1 MSSSVVSSSY
11 GPFPDRDTFQY
22 YSVECLELSD
32 IAHAASVCKGWN
44 QLFGDQNLWKFLF
57 EREGIPLVSSRS
69 GRERNYRDDFKVLYP
84 MTISSKIISQ
94 FFGKV
99 IEKVPPISEER
110 FNELKQPD
118 PFEKSKSKAENYFF
132 IVMPTVIART
142 VTALALN
149 DLGNLIE
156 SPEQENEQ
164 NPAEKRELKIPLS
177 LQNIKVLCSYPLKG
191 KENMPVFDENSA
203 AEVFK
208 QCGACPDKIS
218 VYFMRRHVAEQ
229 SRGKSY
235 PDQEKLVKEEGF
247 EVTPLR
253 ARVLFNSLK
262 ILQDG
267 TCPDARNPLTY
278 ARSPD
283 IVHYGNN
290 AAYHSI
296 VGGFALRAGAHVLFS
311 YFDSDFVGVVPGGS
325 AEVLRPLTLDH
336 LALDKGH

>member
-1 MSSSVVSSSY
+1 MSNSVVSSSY
-11 GPFPDRDTFQY
+11 GPFPNHDIFQY
-22 YSVECLELSD
+22 CSAKYLEVSD
-32 IAHAASVCKGWN
+32 IAHAARVCKHWN
-44 QLFGDQNLWKFLF
+44 QLPSDQNLWKFLF
-57 EREGIPLVSSRS
+57 EREGVPLVRS
-69 GRERNYRDDFKVLYP
+69 KNGGERNYREDFQILYP
-84 MTISSKIISQ
+84 ITISSKIMSQ

-99 IEKVPPISEER
+99 IERVPPISEEC

-118 PFEKSKSKAENYFF
+118 PFEKSKLKVENYVF
-132 IVMPTVIART
+132 IVMPTKIARIIDEET
-142 VTALALN
+142 SLILD

-156 SPEQENEQ
+156 SPGKENEH
-164 NPAEKRELKIPLS
+164 NPAQKRELKIPFS

-191 KENMPVFDENSA
+191 KENMPVFDENSE

-208 QCGACPDKIS
+208 QCGLCSGKIS
-218 VYFMRRHVAEQ
+218 VYFMRRHLVEQ

-235 PDQEKLVKEEGF
+235 VEQEKLVKGEGF

-253 ARVLFNSLK
+253 ERVLFNSLK

-283 IVHYGNN
+283 TVHYGNN
-290 AAYHSI
+290 AHHSV
-296 VGGFALRAGAHVLFS
+296 VGGFAPCAGARVDDYGYDDERF
-311 YFDSDFVGVVPGGS
+311 GVVPGGS
-325 AEVLRPLTLDH
+325 AEGLWP